1 MGSLWCT
8 SSFGSS
14 SGGGGSVSSSSAIS
28 RVRSGVQ
35 QNGMV
40 AAVLSW
46 RRKRDGRGS
55 MRAVLLV
62 LQVEEEV
69 NWLPN
74 TCAIKV
80 SVSNH

>member
-1 MGSLWCT
+1 
-8 SSFGSS
+8 
-14 SGGGGSVSSSSAIS
+14 
-28 RVRSGVQ
+28 
-35 QNGMV
+35 MV